1 MKKYLQKLPFW
12 PSGGKPGPAAAVPE
26 QRPND
31 SSEPTPGA
39 QNEEEAAA
47 VRREDVDEHFR
58 TVDEQDDSSRAD
70 SDV

>member
-1 MKKYLQKLPFW
+1 MRNILQKLPFW
-12 PSGGKPGPAAAVPE
+12 PSGGEPGSAASVSE

-31 SSEPTPGA
+31 SFGPTPKA
-39 QNEEEAAA
+39 QDQEEAAA

-58 TVDEQDDSSRAD
+58 TVGEQDDSPRAD

>member
-1 MKKYLQKLPFW
+1 MRNILRKLPFW
-12 PSGGKPGPAAAVPE
+12 PSGGKPDPSASVPE

-31 SSEPTPGA
+31 SFRPTPEA

-58 TVDEQDDSSRAD
+58 TVGGQDDSPRAD